1 MPTDVKISELPASFS
16 VNPSD
21 LFVVVDITSAP
32 VTKKVAAQYLAA
44 LSPVQSVAGKT
55 GAVTIT
61 KIDVGLGNVDN
72 TTDAGKPISAA
83 TQTALDGKASVA
95 HKSRHALGGADPLT
109 PSDIGAVASDE
120 PAIAGAVT
128 ITNIIK
134 VTQDQYDAIV
144 APSVSTLYVIV
155 D

>member
-1 MPTDVKISELPASFS
+1 MSTDVKISELPAAFS

-21 LFVVVDITSAP
+21 LFVVVDITGAP

-55 GAVTIT
+55 GTVAIT

-83 TQTALDGKASVA
+83 TQAALDGKASVA
-95 HKSRHALGGADPLT
+95 HKSRHAIGGADPLT
-109 PSDIGAVASDE
+109 PSDIGAISSDASE
-120 PAIAGAVT
+120 VAGAVT
-128 ITNIIK
+128 VTNIIK
-134 VTQDQYDAIV
+134 VTQAQYDAIV